1 MKIRDTNGR
10 TSMGEDNNNKNI
22 NNKIS
27 LDNKIILEANEGFN
41 VGIYDEKGLVKWSF
55 IEALTANYPPGD
67 FIFEVPLELQQS
79 AMIVNL
85 GRE

>member
-1 MKIRDTNGR
+1 MEEQVWEKMTTIKTLIMKI
-10 TSMGEDNNNKNI
+10 I
-22 NNKIS
+22 
-27 LDNKIILEANEGFN
+27 DNKIILEANEGFN

-79 AMIVNL
+79 AMIAEFGQRVNL
-85 GRE
+85 ALLL